1 MSDADVYID
10 RALQIVRL
18 EEGLYNPKQ
27 YPFLKSA
34 IEVEMDQGNW
44 KDAKEKLN
52 YLKWLIDKKYEGPAV
67 DRVSLLHWIVGT
79 HMRGFYED
87 NEESEAEHLINATR
101 ISETAVMYSQAN
113 GLVKELIYLDLLLTL
128 SNSYLL
134 EVEGIRG
141 GGSTSYRV
149 RSLGPPELNIFEK
162 RSEAEEKRYR
172 VGLEKLNM
180 IRTLSGEFFN
190 NALEA
195 KSMADLYIARWQGY
209 FDRLEEHEFSI
220 SRGRDGLIEVGYE
233 PSEVDRLLS
242 DLSILPAGNML
253 LTFSEAAAFTAE
265 AGD

>member
-1 MSDADVYID
+1 M
-10 RALQIVRL
+10 
-18 EEGLYNPKQ
+18 
-27 YPFLKSA
+27 
-34 IEVEMDQGNW
+34 
-44 KDAKEKLN
+44 
-52 YLKWLIDKKYEGPAV
+52 
-67 DRVSLLHWIVGT
+67 
-79 HMRGFYED
+79 
-87 NEESEAEHLINATR
+87 
-101 ISETAVMYSQAN
+101 
-113 GLVKELIYLDLLLTL
+113 TL

-149 RSLGPPELNIFEK
+149 RRLGPPELNIFEK

-172 VGLEKLNM
+172 IGLEKLYM

-233 PSEVDRLLS
+233 PSEVDRLLN

-265 AGD
+265 AEAGD